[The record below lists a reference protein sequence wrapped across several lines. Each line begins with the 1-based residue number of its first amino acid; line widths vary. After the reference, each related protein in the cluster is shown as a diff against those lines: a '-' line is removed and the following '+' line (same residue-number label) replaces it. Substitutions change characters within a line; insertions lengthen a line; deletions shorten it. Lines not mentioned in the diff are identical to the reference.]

1 MAKFDLGAFAQTLR
15 TVPDSGTVGSERI
28 EYIPLDQLHEDSRNF
43 YAVSGVDELAANIQ
57 LCGLMDPL
65 RVSKAEDG
73 YTIVSGHRRFAALS
87 LLAKDDP
94 RFAQAA
100 CIVDPGTESPQMQ
113 ELRLIYANA
122 DTRRMSSADIAR
134 QAERVQELLYEL
146 KEQGVDFP
154 GRMRDHVAE
163 ACKISKSKLSRLEAI
178 RSHLAP
184 DIRKA
189 YWDGPEKG
197 RLNEAAAYSLS
208 RLPEDYQRQVV
219 DAYRRSSSSHDGGD
233 PGLKWLTAGVVDR
246 IREDIKSAGELPCKE
261 CGGACI
267 NRAGK
272 EHHIIQ
278 ARIKSP
284 YGYST
289 CAKACCRTC
298 ASFTSCKDVCPRL
311 NSAQRQARAESRAR
325 AKKEKAARAAKE
337 APDIEQIRAIWQR
350 FAALRKQAGLTPDEY
365 KGKIDCPWMMT
376 ERDMLEQESGT
387 AKITPET
394 FLPYGARVYLSD
406 IRRWAAAADALGCS
420 MDYLMMRTDDPQPI
434 SPVPGQ
440 QLILAGWMPGGTN
453 PGHDCDGLVILDVG
467 GPMDPGCTMRTSA
480 YYYGGAWYI
489 DREHRTKVDDIP
501 ILAWMEVPAWE
512 RADKEDAT

>member
-1 MAKFDLGAFAQTLR
+1 MAKFDLGAFAKTLQA
-15 TVPDSGTVGSERI
+15 VPETGTEGPERI

-43 YAVSGVDELAANIQ
+43 YAVSGVEELAANIQ

-87 LLAKDDP
+87 LLAKDDS

-100 CIVDPGTESPQMQ
+100 CIVDSSADSPQMQ

-122 DTRRMSSADIAR
+122 DTRRMSGADIAR

-184 DIRKA
+184 DIRKV

-219 DAYRRSSSSHDGGD
+219 DAYRRGYRGD
-233 PGLKWLTAGVVDR
+233 IGLKRLTAGVVDK
-246 IREDIKSAGELPCKE
+246 IRDDIKTAGELLCKE

-272 EHHIIQ
+272 DHHIIQ

-284 YGYST
+284 CGYST
-289 CAKACCRTC
+289 CARACCRTC
-298 ASFTSCKDVCPRL
+298 ASFASCKDVCPRL
-311 NSAQRQARAESRAR
+311 KDAQRQARADSRVQAQQ
-325 AKKEKAARAAKE
+325 EKAARAAKE
-337 APDIEQIRAIWQR
+337 PQDIEQIRAIWQR
-350 FAALRKQAGLTPDEY
+350 FAALRKQAGLTPGEY
-365 KGKIDCPWMMT
+365 KGKVDCSWMT
-376 ERDMLEQESGT
+376 ERYMLEQEAGT
-387 AKITPET
+387 ARATPET
-394 FLPYGARVYLSD
+394 LLPYGCVHLWD

-420 MDYLMMRTDDPQPI
+420 VDYLMMRTDEPQPI

-467 GPMDPGCTMRTSA
+467 GPMDPGLTMRTSA

-501 ILAWMEVPAWE
+501 ILAWLEVPAWE
-512 RADKEDAT
+512 RADKENAK

>member
-15 TVPDSGTVGSERI
+15 TVPESGTAERI
-28 EYIPLDQLHEDSRNF
+28 EYIPLDQLHEDVRNF

-219 DAYRRSSSSHDGGD
+219 DAYRRGDCGD
-233 PGLKWLTAGVVDR
+233 PGLKWLTAGWWT
-246 IREDIKSAGELPCKE
+246 KSEMISRLPGSSCARSV
-261 CGGACI
+261 GVHASI
-267 NRAGK
+267 AP
-272 EHHIIQ
+272 
-278 ARIKSP
+278 ARIITLSKPASSHP
-284 YGYST
+284 TATALAQGPAAAPAPALPAARM
-289 CAKACCRTC
+289 CARGSRMRKGRPGRIPGCRLSRRRPPGRPKRLRTSSRFGPFGSGLPPC
-298 ASFTSCKDVCPRL
+298 AS
-311 NSAQRQARAESRAR
+311 
-325 AKKEKAARAAKE
+325 
-337 APDIEQIRAIWQR
+337 
-350 FAALRKQAGLTPDEY
+350 
-365 KGKIDCPWMMT
+365 
-376 ERDMLEQESGT
+376 
-387 AKITPET
+387 
-394 FLPYGARVYLSD
+394 
-406 IRRWAAAADALGCS
+406 RRG
-420 MDYLMMRTDDPQPI
+420 
-434 SPVPGQ
+434 
-440 QLILAGWMPGGTN
+440 
-453 PGHDCDGLVILDVG
+453 
-467 GPMDPGCTMRTSA
+467 
-480 YYYGGAWYI
+480 
-489 DREHRTKVDDIP
+489 
-501 ILAWMEVPAWE
+501 
-512 RADKEDAT
+512 

>member
-1 MAKFDLGAFAQTLR
+1 
-15 TVPDSGTVGSERI
+15 
-28 EYIPLDQLHEDSRNF
+28 
-43 YAVSGVDELAANIQ
+43 
-57 LCGLMDPL
+57 
-65 RVSKAEDG
+65 
-73 YTIVSGHRRFAALS
+73 
-87 LLAKDDP
+87 
-94 RFAQAA
+94 
-100 CIVDPGTESPQMQ
+100 
-113 ELRLIYANA
+113 
-122 DTRRMSSADIAR
+122 
-134 QAERVQELLYEL
+134 
-146 KEQGVDFP
+146 
-154 GRMRDHVAE
+154 MRDHVAE

-219 DAYRRSSSSHDGGD
+219 DAYRRSSSHDGGD

-325 AKKEKAARAAKE
+325 AQKEKAARAAKE

-420 MDYLMMRTDDPQPI
+420 VDYLMMRTDDPQPI

-480 YYYGGAWYI
+480 YYYGGAWYF

>member
-1 MAKFDLGAFAQTLR
+1 MAKFDLGSFAQTLQA
-15 TVPDSGTVGSERI
+15 VPDSGTGGPEQIV
-28 EYIPLDQLHEDSRNF
+28 YIPLDQLHEDARNF
-43 YAVSGVDELAANIQ
+43 YTVSGVEDLAANIQ

-87 LLAKDDP
+87 LLAKEDS
-94 RFAQAA
+94 RFSKAA

-113 ELRLIYANA
+113 ELRLLYANA
-122 DTRRMSSADIAR
+122 DTRRMSGADIAR

-219 DAYRRSSSSHDGGD
+219 DVYRRGYRGD
-233 PGLKWLTAGVVDR
+233 IGLTWLTAGVVDK
-246 IREDIKSAGELPCKE
+246 IRDDIKSAGELPCKE

-272 EHHIIQ
+272 DHHIIQ

-284 YGYST
+284 YSYST
-289 CAKACCRTC
+289 CARACCRTC
-298 ASFTSCKDVCPRL
+298 ASFLGCKDVCPRL
-311 NSAQRQARAESRAR
+311 KDAQQKARADSRAQ
-325 AKKEKAARAAKE
+325 AQQEKAARAAKE

-365 KGKIDCPWMMT
+365 KGKIDCPWMMP

-394 FLPYGARVYLSD
+394 FLPYGGRVYLSD
-406 IRRWAAAADALGCS
+406 IKRWAAAADALGCS
-420 MDYLMMRTDDPQPI
+420 VDYLMMRTDDPQPI
-434 SPVPGQ
+434 APVPGQ
-440 QLILAGWMPGGTN
+440 QLTLAGWMPGGTN

-501 ILAWMEVPAWE
+501 MLAWMEVPAWE
-512 RADKEDAT
+512 RAEKADE

>member
-1 MAKFDLGAFAQTLR
+1 MAKFDLGAFAKTLQA
-15 TVPDSGTVGSERI
+15 VPETGTEGPERI

-43 YAVSGVDELAANIQ
+43 YAVSGVEELAANIQ

-73 YTIVSGHRRFAALS
+73 YAIVSGHRRFAALS

-197 RLNEAAAYSLS
+197 RLHEAAAYSLS

-219 DAYRRSSSSHDGGD
+219 DAYRRGYRGD
-233 PGLKWLTAGVVDR
+233 IGLKWLTAGVVDKSGMISRLPR
-246 IREDIKSAGELPCKE
+246 IFCARHTAKNALTPSARCTTSSNPASSPPTATVLALRPAAASAPASPAVRMC
-261 CGGACI
+261 
-267 NRAGK
+267 
-272 EHHIIQ
+272 
-278 ARIKSP
+278 ARGSRMRKGRPGRIP
-284 YGYST
+284 G
-289 CAKACCRTC
+289 CRRRKKRPPVRPKRLRTSSRLGPSGSGSQLC
-298 ASFTSCKDVCPRL
+298 AS
-311 NSAQRQARAESRAR
+311 RQ
-325 AKKEKAARAAKE
+325 
-337 APDIEQIRAIWQR
+337 
-350 FAALRKQAGLTPDEY
+350 G
-365 KGKIDCPWMMT
+365 
-376 ERDMLEQESGT
+376 
-387 AKITPET
+387 
-394 FLPYGARVYLSD
+394 
-406 IRRWAAAADALGCS
+406 
-420 MDYLMMRTDDPQPI
+420 
-434 SPVPGQ
+434 
-440 QLILAGWMPGGTN
+440 
-453 PGHDCDGLVILDVG
+453 
-467 GPMDPGCTMRTSA
+467 
-480 YYYGGAWYI
+480 
-489 DREHRTKVDDIP
+489 
-501 ILAWMEVPAWE
+501 
-512 RADKEDAT
+512 

>member
-1 MAKFDLGAFAQTLR
+1 MAKFDLGAFAKTLQA
-15 TVPDSGTVGSERI
+15 VPETGTEGPERI

-43 YAVSGVDELAANIQ
+43 YAVSGVEELAANIQ

-87 LLAKDDP
+87 LLAKDDS

-100 CIVDPGTESPQMQ
+100 CIVDSSADSPQMQ

-122 DTRRMSSADIAR
+122 DTRRMSGADIAR

-219 DAYRRSSSSHDGGD
+219 DAYRREDRGD
-233 PGLKWLTAGVVDR
+233 AGLKWLTAGVVDK
-246 IREDIKSAGELPCKE
+246 IRDDIEAAEDLLCK
-261 CGGACI
+261 AH
-267 NRAGK
+267 GK
-272 EHHIIQ
+272 KCLNSLGKVHHIIQ
-278 ARIKSP
+278 SRIKFP
-284 YGYST
+284 YSYSI
-289 CAKACCRTC
+289 CAKACCRIC
-298 ASFTSCKDVCPRL
+298 ASFASCKDVCPRL
-311 NSAQRQARAESRAR
+311 KDAQRQALADSRVQAQ
-325 AKKEKAARAAKE
+325 KEKAARAAKE
-337 APDIEQIRAIWQR
+337 APDIEQVRAIWQR
-350 FAALRKQAGLTPDEY
+350 FATLRKQAGLTPDEY
-365 KGKIDCPWMMT
+365 KGKLACPWMMP
-376 ERDMLEQESGT
+376 ERDMLERESGT

-394 FLPYGARVYLSD
+394 FLPYGGHVYLSD
-406 IRRWAAAADALGCS
+406 IKRWVAAADALGCS
-420 MDYLMMRTDDPQPI
+420 VDYLMMRTDDPQPI

-453 PGHDCDGLVILDVG
+453 PGHDCECLVIVDVG
-467 GPMDPGCTMRTSA
+467 SEDHPGQTMRTSA
-480 YYYGGAWYI
+480 YWCGGAFWLSRRGADKI
-489 DREHRTKVDDIP
+489 NLPV
-501 ILAWMEVPAWE
+501 LSWMEVPAWE

>member
-15 TVPDSGTVGSERI
+15 TVPDSGTEGPEQIV
-28 EYIPLDQLHEDSRNF
+28 YIPLDQLHEDARNF
-43 YAVSGVDELAANIQ
+43 YTVSGVEDLAANIQ

-87 LLAKDDP
+87 LLAKEDS
-94 RFAQAA
+94 RFSKAA
-100 CIVDPGTESPQMQ
+100 CIVDSSADTPQMQ

-122 DTRRMSSADIAR
+122 DTRRMSGADIAR

-219 DAYRRSSSSHDGGD
+219 DAYRRGD
-233 PGLKWLTAGVVDR
+233 CGDAGLKWLTAGVVDK
-246 IREDIKSAGELPCKE
+246 IRDDIEAAEDLLCK
-261 CGGACI
+261 AH
-267 NRAGK
+267 GK
-272 EHHIIQ
+272 KCLNFLGKVHHIIQ
-278 ARIKSP
+278 SRITSP
-284 YGYST
+284 YSYSL

-298 ASFTSCKDVCPRL
+298 ASFLSCKDVCPRL
-311 NSAQRQARAESRAR
+311 KDAQRQARADSRVQAQQ
-325 AKKEKAARAAKE
+325 EKAARAAKK

-365 KGKIDCPWMMT
+365 KGKIDCPWMMP

-394 FLPYGARVYLSD
+394 FLPYGGRVYLSD
-406 IRRWAAAADALGCS
+406 IKRWAAAADALGCS
-420 MDYLMMRTDDPQPI
+420 VDYLMMRTDDPQPI

-453 PGHDCDGLVILDVG
+453 PGHDCECLVIVDVG
-467 GPMDPGCTMRTSA
+467 SEDHPGQTMRTSA
-480 YYYGGAWYI
+480 YWCGGAFWLSRRGADKI
-489 DREHRTKVDDIP
+489 NLPV
-501 ILAWMEVPAWE
+501 LSWLEVPAWE
-512 RADKEDAT
+512 RAEKEEAT

>member
-1 MAKFDLGAFAQTLR
+1 MAKFDLGAFAKTLQA
-15 TVPDSGTVGSERI
+15 VPETGTEGPERI

-219 DAYRRSSSSHDGGD
+219 DAYRRSSSHDGGD

-272 EHHIIQ
+272 EHRIIQ

-325 AKKEKAARAAKE
+325 AQKEKAARAAKE

-420 MDYLMMRTDDPQPI
+420 VDYLMMRTDDLRPLA
-434 SPVPGQ
+434 PVPGQ
-440 QLILAGWMPGGTN
+440 QLVLGCWMPGGTN

-480 YYYGGAWYI
+480 YYYGGAWYF

>member
-15 TVPDSGTVGSERI
+15 TVPESGTAERI

-43 YAVSGVDELAANIQ
+43 YAVSGVEELAANIQ

-87 LLAKDDP
+87 LLAKEDP

-100 CIVDPGTESPQMQ
+100 CIVDSSADSPQMQ

-122 DTRRMSSADIAR
+122 DTRRMSGADIAR

-219 DAYRRSSSSHDGGD
+219 DTYRRGD
-233 PGLKWLTAGVVDR
+233 CGDAGLKWLTAGVVDK
-246 IREDIKSAGELPCKE
+246 IRDDIEVAEDLLCK
-261 CGGACI
+261 AH
-267 NRAGK
+267 GK
-272 EHHIIQ
+272 KCLNFLGKVHHIIQ
-278 ARIKSP
+278 SRIKSP
-284 YGYST
+284 YSYSP

-298 ASFTSCKDVCPRL
+298 ASFASCKDVCPRL
-311 NSAQRQARAESRAR
+311 KDAQRQARADSRVQAQQ
-325 AKKEKAARAAKE
+325 EKAARAAKE

-365 KGKIDCPWMMT
+365 KGKIDCPWMMP

-394 FLPYGARVYLSD
+394 FLPYGGRVYLSD
-406 IRRWAAAADALGCS
+406 IKRWAAAADALGCS
-420 MDYLMMRTDDPQPI
+420 VDYLMMRTDDPQPI

-453 PGHDCDGLVILDVG
+453 PGHDCECLVIVDVG
-467 GPMDPGCTMRTSA
+467 SEDHPGQTMRTSA
-480 YYYGGAWYI
+480 YWCGGAFWLSRRGADKI
-489 DREHRTKVDDIP
+489 NLPV
-501 ILAWMEVPAWE
+501 LAWMEVPAWE
-512 RADKEDAT
+512 RAEEEDE

>member
-15 TVPDSGTVGSERI
+15 TVPETGTEGSERI
-28 EYIPLDQLHEDSRNF
+28 EYIPLDQLHEDRRNF

-87 LLAKDDP
+87 LLAKEDP

-100 CIVDPGTESPQMQ
+100 CIVDSSAESPQMQ

-219 DAYRRSSSSHDGGD
+219 DAYRRGECGD
-233 PGLKWLTAGVVDR
+233 PGLKWLTAGAVDK
-246 IREDIKSAGELPCKE
+246 IRDDIEAAEDLLCK
-261 CGGACI
+261 AH
-267 NRAGK
+267 GK
-272 EHHIIQ
+272 KCLNSLGKVHHIIQ
-278 ARIKSP
+278 SRIKSP
-284 YGYST
+284 YSYST
-289 CAKACCRTC
+289 CARACCRTC
-298 ASFTSCKDVCPRL
+298 ASFVSCKDVCPRL
-311 NSAQRQARAESRAR
+311 KDAQQQARADSRAQ
-325 AKKEKAARAAKE
+325 AQQEKAARAAKE
-337 APDIEQIRAIWQR
+337 APAIEQIRAIWQR

-365 KGKIDCPWMMT
+365 KGKIDCPWMMP
-376 ERDMLEQESGT
+376 ERDMLDQESGT
-387 AKITPET
+387 AKVTPDT
-394 FLPYGARVYLSD
+394 LLPYGGHAYLPD

-420 MDYLMMRTDDPQPI
+420 VDYLMMRTDDLRPLA
-434 SPVPGQ
+434 PVPGQ
-440 QLILAGWMPGGTN
+440 QLVLGCWMPGGTN
-453 PGHDCDGLVILDVG
+453 PGHDCECLVIVDVG
-467 GPMDPGCTMRTSA
+467 SEDHPGQTMRTSA
-480 YYYGGAWYI
+480 YWCGGAFWLSRRGA
-489 DREHRTKVDDIP
+489 DRINLPV
-501 ILAWMEVPAWE
+501 LAWLEVPAWE

>member
-1 MAKFDLGAFAQTLR
+1 MAKFDLGAFAKTLQA
-15 TVPDSGTVGSERI
+15 VPETGTEGPERI

-43 YAVSGVDELAANIQ
+43 YAVSGVEELAANIQ

-87 LLAKDDP
+87 LLAKEDP

-100 CIVDPGTESPQMQ
+100 CIVDSSADSPQMQ

-122 DTRRMSSADIAR
+122 DTRRMSGADIAR

-219 DAYRRSSSSHDGGD
+219 DTYRRGD
-233 PGLKWLTAGVVDR
+233 CGDAGLKWLTAGVVDK
-246 IREDIKSAGELPCKE
+246 IRDDIEVAEDLLCK
-261 CGGACI
+261 AH
-267 NRAGK
+267 GK
-272 EHHIIQ
+272 KCLNFLGKVHHIIQ
-278 ARIKSP
+278 SRIKSP
-284 YGYST
+284 YSYSP

-298 ASFTSCKDVCPRL
+298 ASFASCKDVCPRL
-311 NSAQRQARAESRAR
+311 KDAQRQARADSRVQAQQ
-325 AKKEKAARAAKE
+325 EKAARAAKE

-365 KGKIDCPWMMT
+365 KGKIDCPWMMP
-376 ERDMLEQESGT
+376 ERGMLEQESGT

-394 FLPYGARVYLSD
+394 FLPYGGRVYLSD
-406 IRRWAAAADALGCS
+406 IKRWAAAADALGCS
-420 MDYLMMRTDDPQPI
+420 VDYLMMRTDDPQPI

-453 PGHDCDGLVILDVG
+453 PGHDCECLVIVDVG
-467 GPMDPGCTMRTSA
+467 SEDYPGQTMRTSA
-480 YYYGGAWYI
+480 YWCGGAFWLGRRGADKI
-489 DREHRTKVDDIP
+489 NLPV
-501 ILAWMEVPAWE
+501 LSWLEVPAWE
-512 RADKEDAT
+512 RAEKEEAT

>member
-15 TVPDSGTVGSERI
+15 TVPESGTAERI

-43 YAVSGVDELAANIQ
+43 YAVSGVEELAANIQ

-87 LLAKDDP
+87 LLAKEDP

-100 CIVDPGTESPQMQ
+100 CIVDSSADSPQMQ

-122 DTRRMSSADIAR
+122 DTRRMSGADIAR

-219 DAYRRSSSSHDGGD
+219 DTYRRGD
-233 PGLKWLTAGVVDR
+233 CGDAGLKWLTAGVVDK
-246 IREDIKSAGELPCKE
+246 IRDDIEVAEDLLCK
-261 CGGACI
+261 AH
-267 NRAGK
+267 GK
-272 EHHIIQ
+272 KCLNFLGKVHHIIQ
-278 ARIKSP
+278 SRIKSP
-284 YGYST
+284 YSYSP

-298 ASFTSCKDVCPRL
+298 ASFASCKDVCPRL
-311 NSAQRQARAESRAR
+311 KDAQRQARADSRVQAQQ
-325 AKKEKAARAAKE
+325 EKAARAAKE

-365 KGKIDCPWMMT
+365 KGKIDCPWMMP

-394 FLPYGARVYLSD
+394 FLPYGGRVYLSD
-406 IRRWAAAADALGCS
+406 IKRWAAAADALGCS
-420 MDYLMMRTDDPQPI
+420 VDYLMMRTDDPQPI

-453 PGHDCDGLVILDVG
+453 PGHDCECLVIVDVG
-467 GPMDPGCTMRTSA
+467 SEDHPGQTMRTSA
-480 YYYGGAWYI
+480 YWCGGAFCLSRRGADKI
-489 DREHRTKVDDIP
+489 NLPV
-501 ILAWMEVPAWE
+501 LAWMEVPAWE
-512 RADKEDAT
+512 RAEEEDE

>member
-15 TVPDSGTVGSERI
+15 TVPETGTAERI
-28 EYIPLDQLHEDSRNF
+28 EYIPLDQLHEDGRNF

-197 RLNEAAAYSLS
+197 RLNEAAAYALS

-219 DAYRRSSSSHDGGD
+219 DAYRRGD
-233 PGLKWLTAGVVDR
+233 CGDAGLKWLAAGVVDK
-246 IREDIKSAGELPCKE
+246 IRDDIKTAGELLCKW

-272 EHHIIQ
+272 DHHIIQ
-278 ARIKSP
+278 ARIKYP

-289 CAKACCRTC
+289 CARACCRTC
-298 ASFTSCKDVCPRL
+298 ASFASCKDVCPRL

-325 AKKEKAARAAKE
+325 AQKEKAARAAKE

-350 FAALRKQAGLTPDEY
+350 FAALRKQAGLTPAEY

-376 ERDMLEQESGT
+376 ERDMLEQEAGT
-387 AKITPET
+387 ARATPET
-394 FLPYGARVYLSD
+394 CLPYGSRVYLSD

-420 MDYLMMRTDDPQPI
+420 VDYLMMRTDDLRPLA
-434 SPVPGQ
+434 PVPGQ
-440 QLILAGWMPGGTN
+440 QLVLGCWMPGGTN
-453 PGHDCDGLVILDVG
+453 PGHDCECLVIVDVG
-467 GPMDPGCTMRTSA
+467 SEDHPGQTMRTSA
-480 YYYGGAWYI
+480 YWCGGAFWLSRRGADKI
-489 DREHRTKVDDIP
+489 NLPV
-501 ILAWMEVPAWE
+501 LAWMEVPAWE

>member
-1 MAKFDLGAFAQTLR
+1 MAKFDLGSFAQTLQA
-15 TVPDSGTVGSERI
+15 VPETGTEGPERI
-28 EYIPLDQLHEDSRNF
+28 EYIPLDQLHEDARNF
-43 YAVSGVDELAANIQ
+43 YTVSGVEDLAANIQ

-87 LLAKDDP
+87 LLAKEDS
-94 RFAQAA
+94 RFSKAA

-113 ELRLIYANA
+113 ELRLLYANA
-122 DTRRMSSADIAR
+122 DTRRMSGADIAR

-146 KEQGVDFP
+146 KEQGVEFP

-219 DAYRRSSSSHDGGD
+219 DAYRRGYRGD
-233 PGLKWLTAGVVDR
+233 IGLKWLTAGVVDK
-246 IREDIKSAGELPCKE
+246 IRDDIKTAGELLCKE

-272 EHHIIQ
+272 DHHIIQ

-284 YGYST
+284 YSYST
-289 CAKACCRTC
+289 CAKACCRIC
-298 ASFTSCKDVCPRL
+298 ASFLSCKDVCPRL
-311 NSAQRQARAESRAR
+311 KDAQRQARADSRVQAQQ
-325 AKKEKAARAAKE
+325 EKAARAAKE
-337 APDIEQIRAIWQR
+337 APAIEQIRAIWQR

-365 KGKIDCPWMMT
+365 KGKIDCPWMMP
-376 ERDMLEQESGT
+376 ERDMLEQEGGA

-394 FLPYGARVYLSD
+394 LLPYGGHVHLSD
-406 IRRWAAAADALGCS
+406 IKRWAAAADALGCS
-420 MDYLMMRTDDPQPI
+420 VDYLMMRTDDLRPLA
-434 SPVPGQ
+434 PVPGQ
-440 QLILAGWMPGGTN
+440 QLVLGCWMPGGTN
-453 PGHDCDGLVILDVG
+453 PGHDCDGFVILDAG
-467 GPMDPGCTMRTSA
+467 RSMDPGRTIRTTA
-480 YYYGGAWYI
+480 YYSGGTWYI
-489 DREHRTKVDDIP
+489 DRKHRTKIGDIP
-501 ILAWMEVPAWE
+501 ILAWLEVPAWE
-512 RADKEDAT
+512 REEKEEA

>member
-1 MAKFDLGAFAQTLR
+1 MAKFDLGAFAKTLQA
-15 TVPDSGTVGSERI
+15 VPETGTEGPERI

-43 YAVSGVDELAANIQ
+43 YAVSGVEELAANIQ

-219 DAYRRSSSSHDGGD
+219 DAYRRGD
-233 PGLKWLTAGVVDR
+233 RGDAGLKWLTAGAVDK
-246 IREDIKSAGELPCKE
+246 IRDDIEAAEDLLCK
-261 CGGACI
+261 AH
-267 NRAGK
+267 GK
-272 EHHIIQ
+272 KCLNSFGKVHHIIQ
-278 ARIKSP
+278 SRIESP
-284 YGYST
+284 YSYSI
-289 CAKACCRTC
+289 CAKACCRIC
-298 ASFTSCKDVCPRL
+298 ASFASCKDVCPRL
-311 NSAQRQARAESRAR
+311 KDAQRQARADSRVQAQ
-325 AKKEKAARAAKE
+325 KEKAARAAKE
-337 APDIEQIRAIWQR
+337 APDIEQVRAIWQR
-350 FAALRKQAGLTPDEY
+350 FATLRKQAGLTPDEY
-365 KGKIDCPWMMT
+365 KGKLACPWMMH
-376 ERDMLEQESGT
+376 ERDMLERESGT

-394 FLPYGARVYLSD
+394 FLPYGGHVYLSD
-406 IRRWAAAADALGCS
+406 IKRWVAAADALGCS
-420 MDYLMMRTDDPQPI
+420 VDYLMMRTDDPQPI

-453 PGHDCDGLVILDVG
+453 PGHDCECLVIVDVG
-467 GPMDPGCTMRTSA
+467 SEDHPDRAVRASA
-480 YYYGGAWYI
+480 CWSGGAFRYGRTGTAGKI
-489 DREHRTKVDDIP
+489 DLPV
-501 ILAWMEVPAWE
+501 LAWLEVPAWE

>member
-1 MAKFDLGAFAQTLR
+1 MAKFDLGSFAQTLQ
-15 TVPDSGTVGSERI
+15 TVPDSGTEGPEQIV
-28 EYIPLDQLHEDSRNF
+28 YIPLDQLHEDSRNF
-43 YAVSGVDELAANIQ
+43 YAVSGVEELAANIQ

-65 RVSKAEDG
+65 RVSKAADG
-73 YTIVSGHRRFAALS
+73 YTIISGHRRFAALS
-87 LLAKDDP
+87 LLAKEDP

-100 CIVDPGTESPQMQ
+100 CIVDSSADSPQMQ

-122 DTRRMSSADIAR
+122 DTRRMNSADIAR

-146 KEQGVDFP
+146 KEQGVEFP

-163 ACKISKSKLSRLEAI
+163 ACKISKSKLSRLESI

-197 RLNEAAAYSLS
+197 RLNEAVAYSLS
-208 RLPEDYQRQVV
+208 RLPEYYQRQVM
-219 DAYRRSSSSHDGGD
+219 DAYRGLSSHDGGG
-233 PGLKWLTAGVVDR
+233 PGLKWLTAGVVDK
-246 IREDIKSAGELPCKE
+246 IRDDIKTAGELLCKE

-272 EHHIIQ
+272 DHHIIQ
-278 ARIKSP
+278 AGIKSP

-289 CAKACCRTC
+289 CARACCRTC

-325 AKKEKAARAAKE
+325 AQKEKAARAAKE

-365 KGKIDCPWMMT
+365 KGKIDCPWMMP
-376 ERDMLEQESGT
+376 ERDMLAQESGT

-394 FLPYGARVYLSD
+394 FLPYGARVYLSG
-406 IRRWAAAADALGCS
+406 IKRWAAAADALGCS
-420 MDYLMMRTDDPQPI
+420 VDYLMMRTDDLRPLA
-434 SPVPGQ
+434 PVPGQ
-440 QLILAGWMPGGTN
+440 QLVLGCWMPGGTN

-512 RADKEDAT
+512 RADKEDE

>member
-1 MAKFDLGAFAQTLR
+1 MAKFDLGAFAQTLQA
-15 TVPDSGTVGSERI
+15 VPDSGTEGPEQIV
-28 EYIPLDQLHEDSRNF
+28 YIPLNQLHEDARNF
-43 YAVSGVDELAANIQ
+43 YAVTGVEDLAANIQ

-65 RVSKAEDG
+65 RVSKAANG

-87 LLAKDDP
+87 LLAKEDP
-94 RFAQAA
+94 RFTQAA
-100 CIVDPGTESPQMQ
+100 CIVDSSTDSPLMQ
-113 ELRLIYANA
+113 VLRLIYANA
-122 DTRRMSSADIAR
+122 DTRRMSGADIAR

-146 KEQGVDFP
+146 KGQGVEFP

-184 DIRKA
+184 DIRKS

-208 RLPEDYQRQVV
+208 RLSEDYQRQVV
-219 DAYRRSSSSHDGGD
+219 DAYRRTFSHGGGD
-233 PGLKWLTAGVVDR
+233 PGLKWLTAGAVDK
-246 IREDIKSAGELPCKE
+246 IRDDIKSAGELLCK
-261 CGGACI
+261 AH
-267 NRAGK
+267 GK
-272 EHHIIQ
+272 KCLNYLGKAHHIIQ
-278 ARIKSP
+278 SRIKSP
-284 YGYST
+284 YSYST

-298 ASFTSCKDVCPRL
+298 TSFSSCKDVCPRL
-311 NSAQRQARAESRAR
+311 KDAQQKARVDSRAQ
-325 AKKEKAARAAKE
+325 AQQEKAARAAKE

-365 KGKIDCPWMMT
+365 KGKIDCPWMMP
-376 ERDMLEQESGT
+376 ERDMLEREAGT
-387 AKITPET
+387 AKVTPDT
-394 FLPYGARVYLSD
+394 LLPYGGHAYLSD

-420 MDYLMMRTDDPQPI
+420 VDYLMMRTDDPQPI

-480 YYYGGAWYI
+480 YYCGGAWYA
-489 DREHRTKVDDIP
+489 DRAHRTKVDGIP

-512 RADKEDAT
+512 RAEKENAT

>member
-1 MAKFDLGAFAQTLR
+1 MAKFDLGSFAQTLQ
-15 TVPDSGTVGSERI
+15 TVPDSGTEGPEQIV
-28 EYIPLDQLHEDSRNF
+28 YIPLDQLHEDSRNF
-43 YAVSGVDELAANIQ
+43 YAVSGVEELAANIQ

-65 RVSKAEDG
+65 RVSKAADG
-73 YTIVSGHRRFAALS
+73 YTIISGHRRFAALS
-87 LLAKDDP
+87 LLAKEDP

-100 CIVDPGTESPQMQ
+100 CIVDSSADSPQMQ

-122 DTRRMSSADIAR
+122 DTRRMNSADIAR

-146 KEQGVDFP
+146 KEQGVEFP

-219 DAYRRSSSSHDGGD
+219 DAYRRISGHGGGGD
-233 PGLKWLTAGVVDR
+233 PGLKWLTAGAVDK
-246 IREDIKSAGELPCKE
+246 IRDDIEAAEDLLCK
-261 CGGACI
+261 AH
-267 NRAGK
+267 GK
-272 EHHIIQ
+272 KCLNYLGKVHHIIQ
-278 ARIKSP
+278 FRIKSP
-284 YGYST
+284 YSYSA

-298 ASFTSCKDVCPRL
+298 ASFVSCKDVCPRL
-311 NSAQRQARAESRAR
+311 KDAQQKARADSRAQ
-325 AKKEKAARAAKE
+325 AQQEKAARAAKE

-350 FAALRKQAGLTPDEY
+350 FAALRKQAGLSPDEY
-365 KGKIDCPWMMT
+365 KGKIDCRWMMP
-376 ERDMLEQESGT
+376 ERDMLEQEAGA
-387 AKITPET
+387 AKVTPDT
-394 FLPYGARVYLSD
+394 LMPYGAHVCLSD
-406 IRRWAAAADALGCS
+406 IKRWVAAADALGCS
-420 MDYLMMRTDDPQPI
+420 VDYLMMRTDDPQPI

-453 PGHDCDGLVILDVG
+453 PGHDCECLVIVDVSDEDR
-467 GPMDPGCTMRTSA
+467 PDRAVRASA
-480 YYYGGAWYI
+480 CWSGGAFRYG
-489 DREHRTKVDDIP
+489 RTGTAGEIALPV
-501 ILAWMEVPAWE
+501 LAWMEVPAWE
-512 RADKEDAT
+512 RAEKEDE

>member
-15 TVPDSGTVGSERI
+15 TVPDSGTEGPEQIV
-28 EYIPLDQLHEDSRNF
+28 YIPLDQLHEDARNF
-43 YAVSGVDELAANIQ
+43 YTVSGVEDLAANIQ

-87 LLAKDDP
+87 LLAKEDS
-94 RFAQAA
+94 RFSKAA
-100 CIVDPGTESPQMQ
+100 CIVDSSADTPQMQ

-122 DTRRMSSADIAR
+122 DTRRMSGADIAR

-219 DAYRRSSSSHDGGD
+219 DAYRRGD
-233 PGLKWLTAGVVDR
+233 CGDAGLKWLTAGVVDK
-246 IREDIKSAGELPCKE
+246 IRDDIEAAEDLLCK
-261 CGGACI
+261 AH
-267 NRAGK
+267 GK
-272 EHHIIQ
+272 KCLNFLGKVHHIIQ
-278 ARIKSP
+278 SRITSP
-284 YGYST
+284 YSYSL

-298 ASFTSCKDVCPRL
+298 ASFLSCKDVCPRL
-311 NSAQRQARAESRAR
+311 KDAQRQARADSRVQAQQ
-325 AKKEKAARAAKE
+325 EKAARAAKK

-365 KGKIDCPWMMT
+365 KGKIDCPWMMPD
-376 ERDMLEQESGT
+376 RNMLEQESGT

-394 FLPYGARVYLSD
+394 FLPYGGRVYLSD
-406 IRRWAAAADALGCS
+406 IKRWAAAADALGCS
-420 MDYLMMRTDDPQPI
+420 VDYLMMRTDDPQPI

-453 PGHDCDGLVILDVG
+453 PGHDCECLVIVDVG
-467 GPMDPGCTMRTSA
+467 SEDHPGQTMRTSA
-480 YYYGGAWYI
+480 YWCGGAFWLSRRGADKI
-489 DREHRTKVDDIP
+489 NLPV
-501 ILAWMEVPAWE
+501 LSWLEVPAWE
-512 RADKEDAT
+512 RAEKEEAT

>member
-1 MAKFDLGAFAQTLR
+1 MAKFDLGAFAKTLQA
-15 TVPDSGTVGSERI
+15 VPETGTEGPERI

-43 YAVSGVDELAANIQ
+43 YAVSGVEELAANIQ

-87 LLAKDDP
+87 LLAKEDP

-100 CIVDPGTESPQMQ
+100 CIVDSSADSPQMQ

-122 DTRRMSSADIAR
+122 DTRRMSGADIAR

-219 DAYRRSSSSHDGGD
+219 DAFRREDRGD
-233 PGLKWLTAGVVDR
+233 AGLKWLTAGVVDK
-246 IREDIKSAGELPCKE
+246 IRDDIEVAEDLLCK
-261 CGGACI
+261 AH
-267 NRAGK
+267 GK
-272 EHHIIQ
+272 KCLNFLGKVHHIIQ
-278 ARIKSP
+278 SRIRSPTATVLALRPAAAPAPASPAARM
-284 YGYST
+284 
-289 CAKACCRTC
+289 CAHGSRMRKGRPGRIPGCRLSRRRPPGRPKRLRTSSRFGPSGSGLPPC
-298 ASFTSCKDVCPRL
+298 AS
-311 NSAQRQARAESRAR
+311 
-325 AKKEKAARAAKE
+325 
-337 APDIEQIRAIWQR
+337 
-350 FAALRKQAGLTPDEY
+350 
-365 KGKIDCPWMMT
+365 
-376 ERDMLEQESGT
+376 
-387 AKITPET
+387 
-394 FLPYGARVYLSD
+394 
-406 IRRWAAAADALGCS
+406 RRG
-420 MDYLMMRTDDPQPI
+420 
-434 SPVPGQ
+434 
-440 QLILAGWMPGGTN
+440 
-453 PGHDCDGLVILDVG
+453 
-467 GPMDPGCTMRTSA
+467 
-480 YYYGGAWYI
+480 
-489 DREHRTKVDDIP
+489 
-501 ILAWMEVPAWE
+501 
-512 RADKEDAT
+512 

>member
-208 RLPEDYQRQVV
+208 RLTEDCQRQVV
-219 DAYRRSSSSHDGGD
+219 DAYRRGYCGD
-233 PGLKWLTAGVVDR
+233 PGLKWLTAGVVDK
-246 IREDIKSAGELPCKE
+246 IRDDIKTAGELLCKE

-272 EHHIIQ
+272 EHRIIQ
-278 ARIKSP
+278 ARTKSP

-289 CAKACCRTC
+289 CARACCRTC
-298 ASFTSCKDVCPRL
+298 ASFASCRDVCPRL
-311 NSAQRQARAESRAR
+311 KDAQRQARADSRAQ
-325 AKKEKAARAAKE
+325 AQKENAARAAKE
-337 APDIEQIRAIWQR
+337 APDIEQVRAIWQR
-350 FAALRKQAGLTPDEY
+350 FATLRKQAGLTPDEY
-365 KGKIDCPWMMT
+365 KGKLACPWMMP
-376 ERDMLEQESGT
+376 ERDMLERESGT

-394 FLPYGARVYLSD
+394 FLPYGGHVYLSD
-406 IRRWAAAADALGCS
+406 IKRWVAAADALGCS
-420 MDYLMMRTDDPQPI
+420 VDYLMMRTDDPQPI

-489 DREHRTKVDDIP
+489 DREHRTKVDDIS

-512 RADKEDAT
+512 RADKEEAT

>member
-1 MAKFDLGAFAQTLR
+1 MAKFDLGAFAKTLQA
-15 TVPDSGTVGSERI
+15 VPETGTEGPERI

-134 QAERVQELLYEL
+134 QADRVQELLYEL

-219 DAYRRSSSSHDGGD
+219 DAYRRSSSHDGGD

-298 ASFTSCKDVCPRL
+298 ASFTSCKNVCPRL

-325 AKKEKAARAAKE
+325 AQKEKAARAAKE

-420 MDYLMMRTDDPQPI
+420 VDYLMMRTDDPQPI

>member
-15 TVPDSGTVGSERI
+15 TVPDSGTAERI

-197 RLNEAAAYSLS
+197 RLNEAAAYALS

-219 DAYRRSSSSHDGGD
+219 DAYRRGYRGD
-233 PGLKWLTAGVVDR
+233 IGLKWLAAGVVDK
-246 IREDIKSAGELPCKE
+246 IRDDVKTAGELLCKE

-272 EHHIIQ
+272 DHHIIQ

-289 CAKACCRTC
+289 CARACCRTC

-311 NSAQRQARAESRAR
+311 KDAQRQARADSRVQAQ
-325 AKKEKAARAAKE
+325 KEKAARAAKE

-365 KGKIDCPWMMT
+365 KGKIDCPWMMP

-394 FLPYGARVYLSD
+394 FLPYGGRVYLSD
-406 IRRWAAAADALGCS
+406 IKRWTAAADALGCS
-420 MDYLMMRTDDPQPI
+420 VDYLMMRTDDLRPLA
-434 SPVPGQ
+434 PVPGQ
-440 QLILAGWMPGGTN
+440 QLVLGCWMPGGTN
-453 PGHDCDGLVILDVG
+453 PGHDCECLVIVDVG
-467 GPMDPGCTMRTSA
+467 SEDHPGQTMRTSA
-480 YYYGGAWYI
+480 YWFGGAFWLSRRGADKI
-489 DREHRTKVDDIP
+489 NLPV
-501 ILAWMEVPAWE
+501 LAWLEVPAWE

>member
-1 MAKFDLGAFAQTLR
+1 MAKFDLGAFAKTLQA
-15 TVPDSGTVGSERI
+15 VPETGTEGPERI

-43 YAVSGVDELAANIQ
+43 YAVSGVEELAANIQ

-87 LLAKDDP
+87 LLAKEDP

-100 CIVDPGTESPQMQ
+100 CIVDSSADSPQMQ

-122 DTRRMSSADIAR
+122 DTRRMSGADIAR

-219 DAYRRSSSSHDGGD
+219 DAYRRGD
-233 PGLKWLTAGVVDR
+233 CGDAGLKWLTAGVVDK
-246 IREDIKSAGELPCKE
+246 IRDDIKAAEDLLCK
-261 CGGACI
+261 AH
-267 NRAGK
+267 GK
-272 EHHIIQ
+272 KCLNFLGKVHHIIQ
-278 ARIKSP
+278 SRIKSP
-284 YGYST
+284 YSYST

-298 ASFTSCKDVCPRL
+298 ASFLGCKDVCPRL
-311 NSAQRQARAESRAR
+311 KDAQRQARADSRAQ
-325 AKKEKAARAAKE
+325 AQQEKAARAAKE

-365 KGKIDCPWMMT
+365 KDKIDCPWMRA
-376 ERDMLEQESGT
+376 ERDMLEQESGA
-387 AKITPET
+387 AKVTPDT
-394 FLPYGARVYLSD
+394 FLPYGVVYLSD
-406 IRRWAAAADALGCS
+406 IKRWAAAADALGCS
-420 MDYLMMRTDDPQPI
+420 VDYLMMRTDDPQPI

-453 PGHDCDGLVILDVG
+453 PGHACDGLVILDAG
-467 GPMDPGCTMRTSA
+467 RSMDPGRTIRTTA
-480 YYYGGAWYI
+480 YYSGGTWYF
-489 DREHRTKVDDIP
+489 DRKHRTKIGNNPV
-501 ILAWMEVPAWE
+501 LAWLEVPAWE
-512 RADKEDAT
+512 RADKKNAK

>member
-15 TVPDSGTVGSERI
+15 TVPETGTAERI
-28 EYIPLDQLHEDSRNF
+28 EYIPLDQLHEDGRNF

-122 DTRRMSSADIAR
+122 DTRRMSGADIAR

-146 KEQGVDFP
+146 NEQGVDFP

-219 DAYRRSSSSHDGGD
+219 DAYRRGDCGD
-233 PGLKWLTAGVVDR
+233 PGLKWLAAGVVDK
-246 IREDIKSAGELPCKE
+246 IRDDVKTAGELLCKE

-272 EHHIIQ
+272 DHHIIQ

-289 CAKACCRTC
+289 CARACCRTC

-311 NSAQRQARAESRAR
+311 KDAQRQARADSWVQAQ
-325 AKKEKAARAAKE
+325 KEKADRAAKE

-350 FAALRKQAGLTPDEY
+350 FTALRKQAGLTPDEY

-387 AKITPET
+387 AKVTPDT
-394 FLPYGARVYLSD
+394 LLPYGGHVYLSD

-420 MDYLMMRTDDPQPI
+420 VDYLMMRTDDPQPI

-467 GPMDPGCTMRTSA
+467 GPMDPGLTMRTSA

>member
-15 TVPDSGTVGSERI
+15 TVPDSGTEGPEQIV
-28 EYIPLDQLHEDSRNF
+28 YIPLDQLHEDARNF
-43 YAVSGVDELAANIQ
+43 YTVSGVEDLAANIQ

-87 LLAKDDP
+87 LLAKEDS
-94 RFAQAA
+94 RFSKVA
-100 CIVDPGTESPQMQ
+100 CIVDSSADTPQMQ

-122 DTRRMSSADIAR
+122 DTRRMSGADIAR

-219 DAYRRSSSSHDGGD
+219 DAYRRGD
-233 PGLKWLTAGVVDR
+233 CGDAGLKWLTAGVVDK
-246 IREDIKSAGELPCKE
+246 IRDDIEAAEDLLCK
-261 CGGACI
+261 AH
-267 NRAGK
+267 GK
-272 EHHIIQ
+272 KCLNFLGKVHHIIQ
-278 ARIKSP
+278 SRITSP
-284 YGYST
+284 YSYSL

-298 ASFTSCKDVCPRL
+298 ASFASCKDVCPRL
-311 NSAQRQARAESRAR
+311 KDAQRQARADSRVQAQQ
-325 AKKEKAARAAKE
+325 EKAARAAKE

-365 KGKIDCPWMMT
+365 KGKIDCPWMMP

-387 AKITPET
+387 AKITLET
-394 FLPYGARVYLSD
+394 LLPYGVYVHLSD
-406 IRRWAAAADALGCS
+406 IKRWVAAADALGCS
-420 MDYLMMRTDDPQPI
+420 VDYLMMRTDDPQPI

-453 PGHDCDGLVILDVG
+453 PGHDCECLVIVDVG
-467 GPMDPGCTMRTSA
+467 SEDHPGQTMRTSA
-480 YYYGGAWYI
+480 YWCGGAFWLSRRGADKI
-489 DREHRTKVDDIP
+489 NLPV
-501 ILAWMEVPAWE
+501 LSWLEVPAWE
-512 RADKEDAT
+512 RAEKEEAT